1 MNQWM
6 SDKGDCRTA
15 LATPGLLIK
24 IQEALNLL
32 MCAKISTDTE
42 TNQSKKVKLIRSQ
55 FGKTMKLNNI

>member
-1 MNQWM
+1 M

-32 MCAKISTDTE
+32 MCAKIRTDTE